1 VFVGFLLIGLDNRY
15 DMPYLRNLGG
25 VILVLVAWEGFI
37 KSLVLG
43 WLLLPVA
50 LIQGHRAR
58 KRKVP
63 ESLSNEA
70 MTKMWAEALTET
82 LEKDP
87 GNRQQLREI
96 IDKLDE
102 YNTDYYA

>member
-1 VFVGFLLIGLDNRY
+1 
-15 DMPYLRNLGG
+15 
-25 VILVLVAWEGFI
+25 
-37 KSLVLG
+37 
-43 WLLLPVA
+43 
-50 LIQGHRAR
+50 
-58 KRKVP
+58 
-63 ESLSNEA
+63 
-70 MTKMWAEALTET
+70 MWAEALTET